1 MRFFVIG
8 KAIKTISKTESTDDL
23 SVSTDS
29 NGDNTGGG
37 VVVANGT
44 HSGELTKKSYLTAAQ
59 PSEADL
65 LATQEIEVVVGNK
78 TQVAPSPLENNNN
91 NNNKKKQQVPEVAKG
106 TSTQTETV
114 DAVAKQSSGG
124 ATNGVAK
131 KALQAIRMQP
141 MKPAPTAT
149 PPPGVG
155 KYCCAVILYLV

>member
-1 MRFFVIG
+1 M
-8 KAIKTISKTESTDDL
+8 

-29 NGDNTGGG
+29 NGDNAGGG
-37 VVVANGT
+37 AVVANGT

-65 LATQEIEVVVGNK
+65 LATQQEIEVVVGNK
-78 TQVAPSPLENNNN
+78 TQVAPSPLENSNN
-91 NNNKKKQQVPEVAKG
+91 NNNKKKQQVPEVVKG
-106 TSTQTETV
+106 TSSQTETV
-114 DAVAKQSSGG
+114 EAVAKQSSGG

-155 KYCCAVILYLV
+155 KCFFFRFTTKLCFRCCEYSFTYTKKT